1 MIFFKRCGLVVA
13 AITLSINGWATELN
27 TDEQKLGYIIGMD
40 IGKSLRD
47 QDTAVDIDSLL
58 EAISATYKGEPL
70 AMTADEA
77 EVIRQAYIQKRQADQ
92 HAQADAA
99 GAANLA
105 AGQKFLTENKA
116 KDGVRTTESGL
127 QYKIVTQGDGAMPVA
142 TDTVKVHYRGTLLDG
157 TEFDSSYSRN
167 EPISFGLNRV
177 IAGWSEGLQLMN
189 IGSKYMFYVAP
200 GLAYG
205 VEGGGPIPPNSTL
218 IFEVELLDI
227 ENKQ

>member
-116 KDGVRTTESGL
+116 KDGVRTDRIRTAIQNCDPGRRCH
-127 QYKIVTQGDGAMPVA
+127 ARR
-142 TDTVKVHYRGTLLDG
+142 YRYGQGTLSG
-157 TEFDSSYSRN
+157 HFTRWHR
-167 EPISFGLNRV
+167 I
-177 IAGWSEGLQLMN
+177 
-189 IGSKYMFYVAP
+189 
-200 GLAYG
+200 
-205 VEGGGPIPPNSTL
+205 
-218 IFEVELLDI
+218 
-227 ENKQ
+227 